1 MRKTA
6 IILYLLI
13 IAGCK
18 TPSNPP
24 PVSRFDVAIE
34 NLSRTTQQL
43 DDLQKEKDFFTKSL
57 EDFERQKDECGDLM
71 DASEIARQTK
81 AFAEWHRDI
90 AQREKD
96 LNIEHSMNIYAAHRE
111 ILKRKATEPNQTA
124 SYTPPYRKP

>member
-6 IILYLLI
+6 VILFLLI

-24 PVSRFDVAIE
+24 PVSRFDIAIE

-43 DDLQKEKDFFTKSL
+43 DDLRNEKDLFAKSI
-57 EDFERQKDECGDLM
+57 EDFERQKTECSDLL
-71 DASEIARQTK
+71 DAFEIAEQTR

-96 LNIEHSMNIYAAHRE
+96 LNIEHSMNVAAAHRE
-111 ILKRKATEPNQTA
+111 ILKRKGIEANEITLVEST
-124 SYTPPYRKP
+124 K